1 LLAATILGNFRF
13 HKKNHLM
20 RYFTLLSIILFTSAL
35 SAQTSPIDF
44 EPDGN
49 GADWTWATFE
59 APAGEENPTFTVEA
73 NPVTNGINASAN
85 AARID
90 ISYGTDATWGSAG
103 CETDNPGNNMG
114 MWSINEDNSI
124 VSVMV
129 YQEGFAAPVA
139 LKFANTTFGAEFETI
154 VPNTVADEW
163 VEIQFDMSALIG
175 SGLAP
180 FSQLIFFPSYAPRE
194 TGHVVWFDNVTFGEG
209 DPPAGDP
216 MVSAPDPTVDEDL
229 VLSVYSEFYQTN
241 TVTNFNF
248 NAFQGGGTISEVDL
262 EGDGNLTGKIE
273 GLTFYGA
280 EWDAADLNEYSF
292 VHLDYWSTS
301 STLFNF
307 YLVDATAGIPGGDAA
322 EPRFT
327 FGPAGSDE
335 VIVQGEWRNVV
346 IPLQHFL
353 DYPSTGFDYDLNDI
367 FQYKFDGNGTI
378 WFDNVYFSKDPMS
391 VSNLNRKDFQVFP
404 NPSTNEWNIIYQAST
419 IKSYRLFNVLGEVVK
434 AENINTQNIRIDA
447 TELNTGIYFA
457 YLETE
462 NGVQVIK
469 LIRE

>member
-1 LLAATILGNFRF
+1 
-13 HKKNHLM
+13 M
-20 RYFTLLSIILFTSAL
+20 RYFTLLSIIFYSTVL

-49 GADWTWATFE
+49 GADWSWATFE
-59 APAGEENPTFTVEA
+59 APEGEDNPTFTVEA
-73 NPVTNGINASAN
+73 NPATDGINGSAN
-85 AARID
+85 AAKVD

-103 CETDNPGNNMG
+103 CETDNAGMNMG
-114 MWSINEDNSI
+114 MWSFDEDNSV

-154 VPNTVADEW
+154 VPNVVADEW

-216 MVSAPDPTVDEDL
+216 MVSAPAPTIDEAN
-229 VLSVYSEFYQTN
+229 VLSVYGETYMTN

-280 EWDAADLNEYSF
+280 EWDAADLNEYIY

-301 STLFNF
+301 STAFNF
-307 YLVDATAGIPGGDAA
+307 YLVDASAGIPGGDAQ
-322 EPRFT
+322 EPRFS

-335 VIVQGEWRNVV
+335 VLVQGEWRSVF

-353 DYPSTGFDYDLNDI
+353 DYPTPDFDYDLDDI
-367 FQYKFDGNGTI
+367 FQYKFDGNGTL
-378 WFDNVYFSKDPMS
+378 WFDNVYFTTEEVMS

-404 NPSTNEWNIIYQAST
+404 NPSNNEWNINYQESIIT
-419 IKSYRLFNVLGEVVK
+419 SYRLFNVLGEMVK
-434 AENINTQNIRIDA
+434 AENPNTNNVRIDA
-447 TELNTGIYFA
+447 ANLNTGLYFA

-469 LIRE
+469 LVRE

>member
-1 LLAATILGNFRF
+1 
-13 HKKNHLM
+13 M
-20 RYFTLLSIILFTSAL
+20 RYFTLLSIIIYSSVL

-44 EPDGN
+44 EPNGN

-59 APAGEENPTFTVEA
+59 APEGEDNPTFTVEA
-73 NPVTNGINASAN
+73 NPVTDGINTSAN
-85 AARID
+85 AAKID

-103 CETDNPGNNMG
+103 CETDNAGTNMG
-114 MWSINEDNSI
+114 MWSFDEDNSI

-163 VEIQFDMSALIG
+163 VEIQFDMSSLIG

-216 MVSAPDPTVDEDL
+216 MVSAPDPTIDEEF
-229 VLSVYSEFYQTN
+229 VLSVYSEFYQNN
-241 TVTNFNF
+241 TVSNFNF

-262 EGDGNLTGKIE
+262 ENDGNLTGKIE

-280 EWDAADLNEYSF
+280 EWDAVNLDEYLY

-301 STLFNF
+301 STTFNF
-307 YLVDATAGIPGGDAA
+307 YLIDASAGIPGGDPA
-322 EPRFT
+322 EPRFS

-335 VIVQGEWRNVV
+335 LLVQGEWRSVF

-353 DYPSTGFDYDLNDI
+353 DYPSTGYDYDLNDI
-367 FQYKFDGNGTI
+367 IQWKFDGNGTL
-378 WFDNVYFSKDPMS
+378 WFDNVYFTTEEVMS
-391 VSNLNRKDFQVFP
+391 VSNLNREDFQVFP
-404 NPSTNEWNIIYQAST
+404 NPSNNEWNINYQ
-419 IKSYRLFNVLGEVVK
+419 KSQITNYRLFNVLGELVEAKNMNNHNV
-434 AENINTQNIRIDA
+434 RIDA
-447 TELNTGIYFA
+447 SELNTGLYIA

-462 NGVQVIK
+462 NGVQVVK
-469 LIRE
+469 LIKE